1 MLVGRDDELDRL
13 AQALQR
19 AAGGVTT
26 LVTVEGESGIGKSSV
41 LEWLIERSSAAGF
54 ASLRASGDEFE
65 RARPFGPLLDALGIR
80 AGATTAAGDA
90 PSAPARHLVE
100 ELLRS
105 SPTATTP
112 IVLASVP
119 DLRHRT
125 IEALCGL
132 IEQLALDRA
141 VAVVIDDLHWAD
153 PSTLLA
159 LRTVARRLEGYR
171 LLIVAASRPPDP
183 SVEREWRHV
192 LAAATD
198 TITLHPLAGD
208 AVSALAASHVGSAP
222 GPNLRTLLQSAG
234 GNPLLLVELFRDV
247 RDWQLQTG
255 DDGSLDVPVGFLPG
269 TLTASVERRL
279 RSAAPL
285 TVMVLRAASV
295 LGTTARL
302 GDVCA
307 MVELSAPR
315 VLPAIDEG
323 IRYGLLSADGPDVSF
338 RHDTIRAAVESLLP
352 PVMRSAL
359 HEMAATVLM
368 GRRAAAASVASHLEA
383 AGGDDETVLRSWL
396 RRAATEAI
404 GRSPLVAH
412 RLLERARASL
422 APGSSEWIDI
432 AVDQL
437 EASAN
442 AGMLAEAVVL
452 GEELIALDLPPD
464 RRAAVRWWLGGAL
477 FLRQRTLEAAEL
489 FATAAQDFTKPG
501 DRALLVAYSAMAR
514 MTSFS
519 PSAHE
524 WVDRSV
530 DAAERTGDPRAQAL
544 ALSLHSRMT
553 GMSMRF
559 REAVEPALRAVDIAD
574 SDATQAAHR
583 FQPSFFL
590 AIALLDVDRPDEAL
604 AAARSGRERADAVGA
619 TWAEP
624 LYQGLLAMLHYQSGR
639 DEEADAE
646 ATAGLAAT
654 EETGSGITILWCH
667 GVLALLALSRGRT
680 NDARS
685 AVEAGEAAFAAG
697 QGQLGL
703 DLLALARSRLL
714 DLDGDPGRALVHLV
728 EHWAL
733 FEAAGVTVGNASL
746 VIDITALAMRT
757 GAMTEAHRAADA
769 AHSWTVLDRG
779 SARLA
784 ALSAACASLVAG
796 RSDALAGIADALA
809 AAGWVADAA
818 GLVGR
823 MPSVLQV
830 PSPTLPSAPRSL
842 SPSSST
848 PAVLRVLT
856 VEPGS
861 VPKGP
866 LPASALVAGWE
877 RLSPAEQRVCL
888 AVGRGLSNKAIAA
901 ELYLSTRTVETHVSR
916 ILRKMDVA
924 SRLKLGLLVRPIL
937 DESG

>member
-41 LEWLIERSSAAGF
+41 LEWLVERSSAAGF

-80 AGATTAAGDA
+80 AGATTAVGDA
-90 PSAPARHLVE
+90 PIASARHLIG
-100 ELLRS
+100 ELVRS

-119 DLRHRT
+119 DLRHRI

-132 IEQLALDRA
+132 IEQLALERA

-183 SVEREWRHV
+183 SIEREWRHV
-192 LAAATD
+192 RADATE

-247 RDWQLQTG
+247 RAWQLHAG
-255 DDGSLDVPVGFLPG
+255 DNGSLDVPAGFLPG

-302 GDVCA
+302 ADVSA
-307 MVELSAPR
+307 MVELSTPR

-323 IRYGLLSADGPDVSF
+323 IRSGLLSVDGPDVSF

-359 HEMAATVLM
+359 HGVAAKVLM
-368 GRRAAAASVASHLEA
+368 DRRAAASSVASHLEA
-383 AGGDDETVLRSWL
+383 AGGDDETVLRGWL
-396 RRAATEAI
+396 RRAADEAI

-422 APGSSEWIDI
+422 APGSPEWVDI
-432 AVDQL
+432 AVDEL
-437 EASAN
+437 EATAN

-452 GEELIALDLPPD
+452 GEQLVALDLPAD

-477 FLRQRTLEAAEL
+477 FLRQRTMEAAEL
-489 FATAAQDFTKPG
+489 FAEAAEEFTDPG
-501 DRALLVAYSAMAR
+501 DRALLLAYSAMAR
-514 MTSFS
+514 LTSFS
-519 PSAHE
+519 PTAHTWIE
-524 WVDRSV
+524 RAVH
-530 DAAERTGDPRAQAL
+530 AAEQTGDPRAQAL
-544 ALSLHSRMT
+544 ALSLHSRVMGMT
-553 GMSMRF
+553 MRF
-559 REAVEPALRAVDIAD
+559 GGSVDPAMRAVEIANGD
-574 SDATQAAHR
+574 PTLEAHR
-583 FQPSFFL
+583 YQPLFFL
-590 AIALLDVDRPDEAL
+590 ALALLEVDRQIEAL

-619 TWAEP
+619 TWAEA
-624 LYQGLLAMLHYQSGR
+624 LYQGLLAMLLYQSGR
-639 DEEADAE
+639 DDEADAE

-667 GVLALLALSRGRT
+667 GVLALLALRRGRID
-680 NDARS
+680 DARR
-685 AVEAGEAAFAAG
+685 AIEAGEAAFAAG
-697 QGQLGL
+697 QGQLGV
-703 DLLALARSRLL
+703 DLLGLARARLL
-714 DLDGDPGRALVHLV
+714 DLDGDPTRALNHLRQ
-728 EHWAL
+728 HWAL
-733 FEAAGVTVGNASL
+733 FEAAEVYINNASL
-746 VIDITALAMRT
+746 VIDLTDLAVRT
-757 GAMTEAHRAADA
+757 GARGEAQRAADA
-769 AHSWTVLDRG
+769 ARSWAATDAG

-784 ALSAACASLVAG
+784 GLSAACDALVEG
-796 RSDALAGIADALA
+796 RQDELAGIADALA
-809 AAGWVADAA
+809 AAGWVADATSVA
-818 GLVGR
+818 RCETPSFRGLAIPPEPMG
-823 MPSVLQV
+823 
-830 PSPTLPSAPRSL
+830 
-842 SPSSST
+842 SS
-848 PAVLRVLT
+848 
-856 VEPGS
+856 
-861 VPKGP
+861 GP
-866 LPASALVAGWE
+866 LPATALVAGWDS
-877 RLSPAEQRVCL
+877 LSPAEQRVCL
-888 AVGRGLSNKAIAA
+888 AVGRGLANKAIAA

-916 ILRKMDVA
+916 ILRKMDVP

-937 DESG
+937 EASS